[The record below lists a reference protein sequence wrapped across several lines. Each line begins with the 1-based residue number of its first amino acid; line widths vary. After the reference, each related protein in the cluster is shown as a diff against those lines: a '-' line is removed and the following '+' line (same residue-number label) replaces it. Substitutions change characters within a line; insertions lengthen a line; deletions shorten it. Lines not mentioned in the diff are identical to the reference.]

1 MDKENE
7 DRKSRRKFLTGAGL
21 AGAAAVVATPAV
33 AKVTSAEDEFS
44 PEQISKLEEIV
55 RNFITNAKAT
65 NTEPLGSTLALMG
78 HGSHNNENA
87 SSEKPKRAGHTN
99 EEEGRLAEAALAC
112 S

>member
-78 HGSHNNENA
+78 HGSHNNENGATPKSRNAPA
-87 SSEKPKRAGHTN
+87 SQMKKKG
-99 EEEGRLAEAALAC
+99 G
-112 S
+112 